1 MVKIFLTWCPS
12 TALMGALA
20 QSCCSDSL
28 QRGRSSSCKPSPRNA
43 RVIWTQTQT
52 HWVSLVPSC
61 STKRQLGHTG
71 GFQGS
76 VQGVTICSQSVM
88 ETHLRYHHSFK
99 IKYFFYCG
107 YSQPL
112 RDNAHIPDASSTLS
126 MKTRVLFTFPLQAC
140 SPVTRNTAG
149 STRRQPTSLHR
160 AHWVICATQTAE
172 LLLKCPAQPPVRG
185 STHALSTEPRASSVG
200 GAAQLQGFLSQ
211 WTGR

>member
-1 MVKIFLTWCPS
+1 MVKILLTWCPS

-20 QSCCSDSL
+20 QSCCSASL

-43 RVIWTQTQT
+43 RVIWTQIQT
-52 HWVSLVPSC
+52 HWVSLDPSC
-61 STKRQLGHTG
+61 SIKRHLGHTG

-107 YSQPL
+107 YSQPV

-126 MKTRVLFTFPLQAC
+126 MKTTEFYSLFPCKHVLQLPETQQAAPGDSPHHFTGQTGLFVPPELQNCFSNAQHSLPL
-140 SPVTRNTAG
+140 
-149 STRRQPTSLHR
+149 
-160 AHWVICATQTAE
+160 
-172 LLLKCPAQPPVRG
+172 
-185 STHALSTEPRASSVG
+185 G
-200 GAAQLQGFLSQ
+200 GARMLSVLN
-211 WTGR
+211 REHHLSVELHNCKDF